1 MSYPWNRLKIC
12 SVQTIPAILAAPVIF
27 RRYGLVQSNKCK
39 NRYIIEEGR
48 LFLMGSANHIY
59 CHVIIAFVLNL
70 AVLIDT
76 AVSCACSR
84 WGYRSHRHMQF
95 RIRMTFKCVYFHMMY
110 MNTEN

>member
-84 WGYRSHRHMQF
+84 LGLPQSQTHAVQ
-95 RIRMTFKCVYFHMMY
+95 
-110 MNTEN
+110 NTYDI